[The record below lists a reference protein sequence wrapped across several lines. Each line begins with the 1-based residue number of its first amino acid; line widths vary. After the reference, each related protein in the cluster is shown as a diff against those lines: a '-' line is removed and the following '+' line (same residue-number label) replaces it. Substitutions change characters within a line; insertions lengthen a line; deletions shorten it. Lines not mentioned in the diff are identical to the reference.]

1 MKINNLSIEQIRTEA
16 IDIIAK
22 AYLELGQNPDEDT
35 MVQMSLSLA
44 EDLQKDFNKLEIQDI
59 KEAFRIGIRE
69 TEVFHITVKT
79 YYKWIKDH
87 QQIIWNN
94 ETIPQQQQ
102 DKRLQYRS
110 RNGTGMKRIDI
121 NKTKLIK

>member
-1 MKINNLSIEQIRTEA
+1 MKINK
-16 IDIIAK
+16 IDQKELTLKCVDLLAK
-22 AYLELGQNPDEDT
+22 TYLELGQRPDEETIST
-35 MVQMSLSLA
+35 MATILA

-59 KEAFRIGIRE
+59 YESFRIGIRE
-69 TEVFHITVKT
+69 TDFFHITVKT
-79 YYKWIKDH
+79 YYKWIKAH

-94 ETIPQQQQ
+94 ETIPEQHQ